1 MPKPK
6 QTDADRLS
14 ALTAEI
20 SRLQARAKELE
31 ASKRAKDA
39 RTAQRRAFLIG
50 EAIAA
55 ESTLPQSLKR
65 HLAEIIDR
73 RIKRPGDRELLQDFL
88 SELASAT
95 ENTEAA
101 A

>member
-6 QTDADRLS
+6 QTDADRLA

-31 ASKRAKDA
+31 ASKRAKEA

-55 ESTLPQSLKR
+55 EGNLPQPFKR
-65 HLAEIIDR
+65 YLAEVIDR
-73 RIKRPGDRELLQDFL
+73 QTKRSADRELLQDL
-88 SELASAT
+88 LADLPPGSDRA
-95 ENTEAA
+95 EAA